1 MLKKINL
8 RRIIMKKTNKIISAL
23 LSIVFIA
30 AFSITSNDSI
40 LVFKNLSMSV
50 SAETTSYGLEYSFN
64 YNHTSISVA
73 GYTGTSQTLTIPSTI
88 TENGV
93 AYPVTY
99 IQHYAFQ
106 NNTTLKRVYI
116 SENMESIGY
125 CAFRGCSNL
134 TYVSIPS
141 SVTYI
146 DSYVFGN
153 CSKLTE
159 VSFASNSKLRSIH
172 VGAFEYCSSLVSIAI
187 PDSVVYF
194 YGNAFNGCT
203 NLKTVSFNYL
213 SSQLTD
219 ISDSCFKN
227 CYNLTNITL
236 PKNISSISG
245 SAFQNCASL
254 KSIIIPENVKYIY
267 NNAFNGCTSL
277 ENVTFAGSASNDLT
291 VCKTALQDLPAL
303 KSVTINKYKN
313 INFQE
318 NTFANCP
325 NLTTVNY
332 PKATY
337 NGKVINVLDGIALGN
352 NCFLNTPYYTNNCTS
367 GVYPSLVNRGS
378 AKNCTGKQLVVSVF
392 LNATI
397 NGTNQTWS
405 DSEMTDKNQQV
416 KTATDYIRTQGI
428 RYGNYVNF
436 ENANT
441 NSNLSLLIPNNNISI
456 TVPSSNTIWNI
467 TVNGTSKSLQTML
480 REQLQTYN
488 MMPDTLKSQYSADGV
503 SYVVFIEYNGRS
515 SMMCLSDIDIVS
527 LVRPGNSAADDTARS
542 ITHELMH
549 CYGAPDIYG
558 DSVAAYSQ
566 VKYYYDIMRV
576 AGISLNSLNVNTYAA
591 YCVGWTNTL
600 LTEDA
605 VAYDFS

>member
-1 MLKKINL
+1 
-8 RRIIMKKTNKIISAL
+8 MKKIISAL

-40 LVFKNLSMSV
+40 LVFKNLSISA
-50 SAETTSYGLEYSFN
+50 SAETTSSGFVYTVSG
-64 YNHTSISVA
+64 TTATIT
-73 GYTGTSQTLTIPSTI
+73 GYTGSSEYLTIPSTI
-88 TENGV
+88 TNNGV
-93 AYPVTY
+93 TYTVTSLG
-99 IQHYAFQ
+99 QNAFRE
-106 NNTTLKRVYI
+106 NSTIKRVYI
-116 SENMESIGY
+116 SSGIQNIGQMCFY
-125 CAFRGCSNL
+125 KCSNL
-134 TYVSIPS
+134 TYVSIPNTVQNMS
-141 SVTYI
+141 TSC
-146 DSYVFGN
+146 FEF
-153 CSKLTE
+153 CKKLTT
-159 VSFASNSKLRSIH
+159 VSFASNSILTEIPTATFAS
-172 VGAFEYCSSLVSIAI
+172 CSSLTSISI
-187 PDSVVYF
+187 PDSVKRI
-194 YGNAFNGCT
+194 GMAAFDSCS
-203 NLKTVSFNYL
+203 NLNTVSINYL
-213 SSQLTD
+213 SSKLEYIEMGAFT
-219 ISDSCFKN
+219 N
-227 CYNLTNITL
+227 CYNLSNVVL
-236 PKNISSISG
+236 PKSVKKIGVIAFENCRGISSLNVPSSVINIYNGAYRGCTALTQVTFEGNSQAILSVG
-245 SAFQNCASL
+245 LEAFKNCSSL
-254 KSIIIPENVKYIY
+254 K
-267 NNAFNGCTSL
+267 
-277 ENVTFAGSASNDLT
+277 T
-291 VCKTALQDLPAL
+291 VN
-303 KSVTINKYKN
+303 INKYKN
-313 INFQE
+313 IDFGKRA
-318 NTFANCP
+318 FADCTS
-325 NLTTVNY
+325 LTTVNY

-337 NGKVINVLDGIALGN
+337 NGNNINVLDGIAFSN
-352 NCFLNTPYYTNNCTS
+352 DCFLNTPYYTSNCTT

-416 KTATDYIRTQGI
+416 KTATDYIKNQSS
-428 RYGNYVNF
+428 RYSNTVTF
-436 ENANT
+436 ENAIS

>member
-1 MLKKINL
+1 M
-8 RRIIMKKTNKIISAL
+8 

-40 LVFKNLSMSV
+40 LVFKNLSISA
-50 SAETTSYGLEYSFN
+50 SAETTSSGFVYTVSG
-64 YNHTSISVA
+64 TTATIT
-73 GYTGTSQTLTIPSTI
+73 GYTGSSEYLTIPSTI
-88 TENGV
+88 TNNGV
-93 AYPVTY
+93 TYTVTSLG
-99 IQHYAFQ
+99 QNAFKE
-106 NNTTLKRVYI
+106 NSTIKRVYI
-116 SENMESIGY
+116 SSGIESIGTMCFY
-125 CAFRGCSNL
+125 KCSNL
-134 TYVSIPS
+134 TYISIPN
-141 SVTYI
+141 TI
-146 DSYVFGN
+146 QRMDSCCFQLCKN
-153 CSKLTE
+153 LTT
-159 VSFASNSKLRSIH
+159 VSFASNSILTEIPTATFAS
-172 VGAFEYCSSLVSIAI
+172 CSSLTSISI
-187 PDSVVYF
+187 PDSVKRI
-194 YGNAFNGCT
+194 GMSAFESCS
-203 NLKTVSFNYL
+203 NLNTVSINYL
-213 SSQLTD
+213 SSKLESLDMGAFT
-219 ISDSCFKN
+219 N
-227 CYNLTNITL
+227 CYNLSNVVL
-236 PKNISSISG
+236 PKSVKKIGVMAFENCRGISSLNVPSSVMNIYTGAYRGCTALTQVTFEGNSQAILSVG
-245 SAFQNCASL
+245 LEVFKNCSSL
-254 KSIIIPENVKYIY
+254 K
-267 NNAFNGCTSL
+267 
-277 ENVTFAGSASNDLT
+277 T
-291 VCKTALQDLPAL
+291 VN
-303 KSVTINKYKN
+303 INKYKN
-313 INFQE
+313 IDFGKRA
-318 NTFANCP
+318 FADCTS
-325 NLTTVNY
+325 LTTVNY

-337 NGKVINVLDGIALGN
+337 NGNNINVLDGIAFSN
-352 NCFLNTPYYTNNCTS
+352 DCFLNTPYYTSNCTT

-416 KTATDYIRTQGI
+416 KTATDYIKNQSS
-428 RYGNYVNF
+428 RYSNTVTF
-436 ENANT
+436 ENAIS

-558 DSVAAYSQ
+558 DNVAAYSQ

>member
-1 MLKKINL
+1 
-8 RRIIMKKTNKIISAL
+8 MKKTNKIISAL

-40 LVFKNLSMSV
+40 PVFRNISMSV

-245 SAFQNCASL
+245 SAFQNCKSL
-254 KSIIIPENVKYIY
+254 KSIIIPENVKFVY
-267 NNAFNGCTSL
+267 NNAFNGCT
-277 ENVTFAGSASNDLT
+277 
-291 VCKTALQDLPAL
+291 
-303 KSVTINKYKN
+303 
-313 INFQE
+313 
-318 NTFANCP
+318 
-325 NLTTVNY
+325 
-332 PKATY
+332 
-337 NGKVINVLDGIALGN
+337 
-352 NCFLNTPYYTNNCTS
+352 
-367 GVYPSLVNRGS
+367 
-378 AKNCTGKQLVVSVF
+378 
-392 LNATI
+392 
-397 NGTNQTWS
+397 
-405 DSEMTDKNQQV
+405 
-416 KTATDYIRTQGI
+416 
-428 RYGNYVNF
+428 
-436 ENANT
+436 
-441 NSNLSLLIPNNNISI
+441 
-456 TVPSSNTIWNI
+456 
-467 TVNGTSKSLQTML
+467 
-480 REQLQTYN
+480 
-488 MMPDTLKSQYSADGV
+488 
-503 SYVVFIEYNGRS
+503 
-515 SMMCLSDIDIVS
+515 
-527 LVRPGNSAADDTARS
+527 
-542 ITHELMH
+542 
-549 CYGAPDIYG
+549 
-558 DSVAAYSQ
+558 
-566 VKYYYDIMRV
+566 
-576 AGISLNSLNVNTYAA
+576 
-591 YCVGWTNTL
+591 
-600 LTEDA
+600 
-605 VAYDFS
+605 

>member
-1 MLKKINL
+1 
-8 RRIIMKKTNKIISAL
+8 MKKIISAL

-40 LVFKNLSMSV
+40 LVFKNLSISA
-50 SAETTSYGLEYSFN
+50 SAETTSSGFVYTVSG
-64 YNHTSISVA
+64 TTATIT
-73 GYTGTSQTLTIPSTI
+73 GYTGSSEYLTIPSTI
-88 TENGV
+88 TNNGV
-93 AYPVTY
+93 TYTVTSLG
-99 IQHYAFQ
+99 QNAFRE
-106 NNTTLKRVYI
+106 NSTIKRVYI
-116 SENMESIGY
+116 SSGIQNIGQMCFY
-125 CAFRGCSNL
+125 KCSNL
-134 TYVSIPS
+134 TYISIPN
-141 SVTYI
+141 TI
-146 DSYVFGN
+146 QRMDSCCFQLCKN
-153 CSKLTE
+153 LTT
-159 VSFASNSKLRSIH
+159 VSFASNSILTEIPTATFAS
-172 VGAFEYCSSLVSIAI
+172 CSSLTSISI
-187 PDSVVYF
+187 PDSVKRI
-194 YGNAFNGCT
+194 GMAAFDSCS
-203 NLKTVSFNYL
+203 NLNTVSINYL
-213 SSQLTD
+213 SSKLEYIEMGAFT
-219 ISDSCFKN
+219 N
-227 CYNLTNITL
+227 CYNLSNVVL
-236 PKNISSISG
+236 PKSVKKIGVIAFENCRGISSLNVPSSVINIYNGAYRGCTALTQVTFEGNSQAILSVG
-245 SAFQNCASL
+245 LEAFKNCSSL
-254 KSIIIPENVKYIY
+254 K
-267 NNAFNGCTSL
+267 
-277 ENVTFAGSASNDLT
+277 T
-291 VCKTALQDLPAL
+291 VN
-303 KSVTINKYKN
+303 INKYKN
-313 INFQE
+313 IDFGKRA
-318 NTFANCP
+318 FADCTS
-325 NLTTVNY
+325 LTTVNY

-337 NGKVINVLDGIALGN
+337 NGNNINVLDGIAFSN
-352 NCFLNTPYYTNNCTS
+352 DCFLNTPYYTSNCTT

-416 KTATDYIRTQGI
+416 KTATDYIKNQSS
-428 RYGNYVNF
+428 RYSNTVTF
-436 ENANT
+436 ENAIS

>member
-1 MLKKINL
+1 
-8 RRIIMKKTNKIISAL
+8 MKKTNKIISAL

-40 LVFKNLSMSV
+40 LVFKNLSISA
-50 SAETTSYGLEYSFN
+50 SAETTSSGFVYTVSG
-64 YNHTSISVA
+64 TTATIT
-73 GYTGTSQTLTIPSTI
+73 GYTGSSEYLTIPSTI
-88 TENGV
+88 TNNGV
-93 AYPVTY
+93 TYTVTSLG
-99 IQHYAFQ
+99 QNAFKE
-106 NNTTLKRVYI
+106 NSTIKRVYI
-116 SENMESIGY
+116 SSGIESIGTMCFY
-125 CAFRGCSNL
+125 KCSNL
-134 TYVSIPS
+134 TYISIPN
-141 SVTYI
+141 TI
-146 DSYVFGN
+146 QRMDSCCFQLCKN
-153 CSKLTE
+153 LTT
-159 VSFASNSKLRSIH
+159 VSFASNSILTEIPTATFAS
-172 VGAFEYCSSLVSIAI
+172 CSSLTSISI
-187 PDSVVYF
+187 PDSVKRI
-194 YGNAFNGCT
+194 GMAAFDSCS
-203 NLKTVSFNYL
+203 NLNTVSINYL
-213 SSQLTD
+213 SSKLESLDMGAFT
-219 ISDSCFKN
+219 N
-227 CYNLTNITL
+227 CYNLSNVVL
-236 PKNISSISG
+236 PKSVKKIGVMAFENCRGISSLNVPSSVINIYTGAYRGCTALTQVTFEGNSQAILSVG
-245 SAFQNCASL
+245 LEAFKNCSSL
-254 KSIIIPENVKYIY
+254 K
-267 NNAFNGCTSL
+267 
-277 ENVTFAGSASNDLT
+277 T
-291 VCKTALQDLPAL
+291 VN
-303 KSVTINKYKN
+303 INKYKN
-313 INFQE
+313 IDFGKRA
-318 NTFANCP
+318 FADCTS
-325 NLTTVNY
+325 LTTVNY

-337 NGKVINVLDGIALGN
+337 NGNNINVLDGIAFSN
-352 NCFLNTPYYTNNCTS
+352 DCFLNTPYYTSNCTT

-416 KTATDYIRTQGI
+416 KTATDYIKNQSS
-428 RYGNYVNF
+428 RYSNTVTF
-436 ENANT
+436 ENAIS

-558 DSVAAYSQ
+558 DNVAAYSQ

>member
-1 MLKKINL
+1 
-8 RRIIMKKTNKIISAL
+8 MKKTKKIISAL

-40 LVFKNLSMSV
+40 PVFRNISMSV
-50 SAETTSYGLEYSFN
+50 SAETTSSGFVYTVSG
-64 YNHTSISVA
+64 TTATIT
-73 GYTGTSQTLTIPSTI
+73 GYTGSSEYLTIPSTI
-88 TENGV
+88 TNNGV
-93 AYPVTY
+93 TYTVTSLG
-99 IQHYAFQ
+99 QNAFRE
-106 NNTTLKRVYI
+106 NSTIKRVYI
-116 SENMESIGY
+116 SSGIQNIGQMCFY
-125 CAFRGCSNL
+125 KCSNL
-134 TYVSIPS
+134 TYISIPN
-141 SVTYI
+141 TIQRMY
-146 DSYVFGN
+146 SYCFQLCKN
-153 CSKLTE
+153 LTT
-159 VSFASNSKLRSIH
+159 VSFASNSILTEIPS
-172 VGAFEYCSSLVSIAI
+172 GCFSGCSSLASISI
-187 PDSVVYF
+187 PDSVENI
-194 YGNAFNGCT
+194 GNTAFASCY
-203 NLKTVSFNYL
+203 NLHTVSINYL
-213 SSQLTD
+213 SS
-219 ISDSCFKN
+219 
-227 CYNLTNITL
+227 NITTLNMGAFGDCYKLSNIVL
-236 PKNISSISG
+236 PKAILSIDLF
-245 SAFQNCASL
+245 AFENCQSL
-254 KSIIIPENVKYIY
+254 KSLIIPNCVQYISS
-267 NNAFNGCTSL
+267 ACFRGCTSL
-277 ENVTFAGSASNDLT
+277 TEVTFTGNSQGSLNVGYQAFKNCSSLKT
-291 VCKTALQDLPAL
+291 VN
-303 KSVTINKYKN
+303 INKYKN
-313 INFQE
+313 INFDE
-318 NTFANCP
+318 KAFADCTS
-325 NLTTVNY
+325 LTTVNY

-337 NGKVINVLDGIALGN
+337 NGNNINVLDGIAFSN
-352 NCFLNTPYYTNNCTS
+352 DCFLNTPYYTNNCTS

-405 DSEMTDKNQQV
+405 DSEITDKNQQV
-416 KTATDYIRTQGI
+416 KTATDYIKNQSS
-428 RYGNYVNF
+428 RYSNTVTF
-436 ENANT
+436 ENAIS

-558 DSVAAYSQ
+558 DNVAAYSQ

>member
-1 MLKKINL
+1 
-8 RRIIMKKTNKIISAL
+8 MKKTKKIISAL

-40 LVFKNLSMSV
+40 LVFKNLSISA
-50 SAETTSYGLEYSFN
+50 SAETTSSGFVYTVSG
-64 YNHTSISVA
+64 TTATIT
-73 GYTGTSQTLTIPSTI
+73 GYTGSSEYLTIPSTI
-88 TENGV
+88 TNNGV
-93 AYPVTY
+93 TYTVTSLG
-99 IQHYAFQ
+99 QNAFKE
-106 NNTTLKRVYI
+106 NSTIKRVYI
-116 SENMESIGY
+116 SSGIKSIGTMCFY
-125 CAFRGCSNL
+125 KCSNL
-134 TYVSIPS
+134 TYISIPN
-141 SVTYI
+141 TI
-146 DSYVFGN
+146 QRMDSCCFQLCKN
-153 CSKLTE
+153 LTT
-159 VSFASNSKLRSIH
+159 VSFASNSILTEIPTATFAS
-172 VGAFEYCSSLVSIAI
+172 CSSLTSISI
-187 PDSVVYF
+187 PDSVKRI
-194 YGNAFNGCT
+194 GMSAFESCS
-203 NLKTVSFNYL
+203 NLNTVSINYL
-213 SSQLTD
+213 SSKLESLDMGAFT
-219 ISDSCFKN
+219 N
-227 CYNLTNITL
+227 CYNLSNVVL
-236 PKNISSISG
+236 PKSVKKIGVMAFENCRGISSLNVPSSVMNIYTGAYRGCTALTQVTFEGNSQAILSVG
-245 SAFQNCASL
+245 LEAFKNCSSL
-254 KSIIIPENVKYIY
+254 K
-267 NNAFNGCTSL
+267 
-277 ENVTFAGSASNDLT
+277 T
-291 VCKTALQDLPAL
+291 VN
-303 KSVTINKYKN
+303 INKYKN
-313 INFQE
+313 IDFGKRA
-318 NTFANCP
+318 FADCTS
-325 NLTTVNY
+325 LTTVNY

-337 NGKVINVLDGIALGN
+337 NGNNINVLDGIAFSN
-352 NCFLNTPYYTNNCTS
+352 DCFLNTPYYTSNCTT

-416 KTATDYIRTQGI
+416 KTATDYIKNQSS
-428 RYGNYVNF
+428 RYSNTVTF
-436 ENANT
+436 ENAIS

-558 DSVAAYSQ
+558 DNVAAYSQ

>member
-1 MLKKINL
+1 
-8 RRIIMKKTNKIISAL
+8 MKKIISAL

-40 LVFKNLSMSV
+40 LVFKSLSISA
-50 SAETTSYGLEYSFN
+50 SAETTSSGFVYTVSG
-64 YNHTSISVA
+64 TTATIT
-73 GYTGTSQTLTIPSTI
+73 GYTGSSEYLTIPSTI
-88 TENGV
+88 TNNGV
-93 AYPVTY
+93 TYTVTSLG
-99 IQHYAFQ
+99 QNAFRE
-106 NNTTLKRVYI
+106 NSTIKRVYI
-116 SENMESIGY
+116 SSGIQNIGQMCFY
-125 CAFRGCSNL
+125 KCSNL
-134 TYVSIPS
+134 TYISIPN
-141 SVTYI
+141 TIQRMY
-146 DSYVFGN
+146 SYCFQLCKN
-153 CSKLTE
+153 LTT
-159 VSFASNSKLRSIH
+159 VSFASNSILTEIPS
-172 VGAFEYCSSLVSIAI
+172 GCFSGCSSLASISI
-187 PDSVVYF
+187 PDSVENI
-194 YGNAFNGCT
+194 GNTAFAYCY
-203 NLKTVSFNYL
+203 NLHTVSINYL
-213 SSQLTD
+213 SS
-219 ISDSCFKN
+219 
-227 CYNLTNITL
+227 NITTLNMGAFGDCYKLSNIVL
-236 PKNISSISG
+236 PKAILSIDLF
-245 SAFQNCASL
+245 AFENCQSL
-254 KSIIIPENVKYIY
+254 KSLIIPNCVQYISS
-267 NNAFNGCTSL
+267 ACFRGCTSL
-277 ENVTFAGSASNDLT
+277 TEVTFTGNSQGSLNVGSQAFKNCSSLKT
-291 VCKTALQDLPAL
+291 VN
-303 KSVTINKYKN
+303 INKYKN
-313 INFQE
+313 INFDE
-318 NTFANCP
+318 KAFADCTS
-325 NLTTVNY
+325 LTTVNY
-332 PKATY
+332 PKDTY
-337 NGKVINVLDGIALGN
+337 NGNNINVLDGIAFSN
-352 NCFLNTPYYTNNCTS
+352 DCFLNTPYYTSNCTT

-416 KTATDYIRTQGI
+416 KTATDYIKNQSS
-428 RYGNYVNF
+428 RYSNTVTF

>member
-1 MLKKINL
+1 
-8 RRIIMKKTNKIISAL
+8 MKKTKKIISAL

-40 LVFKNLSMSV
+40 LVFKNLSISA
-50 SAETTSYGLEYSFN
+50 SAETTSSGFVYTVSG
-64 YNHTSISVA
+64 TTATIT
-73 GYTGTSQTLTIPSTI
+73 GYTGSSEYLTIPSTI
-88 TENGV
+88 TNNGV
-93 AYPVTY
+93 TYTVTSLG
-99 IQHYAFQ
+99 QNAFRE
-106 NNTTLKRVYI
+106 NSTIKRVYI
-116 SENMESIGY
+116 SSGIQNIGQMCFY
-125 CAFRGCSNL
+125 KCSNL
-134 TYVSIPS
+134 TYVSIPNTVQNMS
-141 SVTYI
+141 TSC
-146 DSYVFGN
+146 FEF
-153 CSKLTE
+153 CKKLTT
-159 VSFASNSKLRSIH
+159 VSFASNSILKEIPSLS
-172 VGAFEYCSSLVSIAI
+172 FSNCSSLTSISI
-187 PDSVVYF
+187 PDSVKRI
-194 YGNAFNGCT
+194 GMAAFDSCS
-203 NLKTVSFNYL
+203 NLNTVSINYL
-213 SSQLTD
+213 SSKLEYIEMGAFT
-219 ISDSCFKN
+219 N
-227 CYNLTNITL
+227 CYNLSNVVL
-236 PKNISSISG
+236 PKSVKKIGVIAFEGCQSLTSLSIPDSVTSVSNG
-245 SAFQNCASL
+245 AYRGCTALTQVTFEGNSQAILSVGLEAFKNCSSL
-254 KSIIIPENVKYIY
+254 K
-267 NNAFNGCTSL
+267 
-277 ENVTFAGSASNDLT
+277 T
-291 VCKTALQDLPAL
+291 VN
-303 KSVTINKYKN
+303 INKYKN
-313 INFQE
+313 IDFGKRA
-318 NTFANCP
+318 FADCTS
-325 NLTTVNY
+325 LTTVNY

-337 NGKVINVLDGIALGN
+337 NGNNINVLDGIAFSN
-352 NCFLNTPYYTNNCTS
+352 DCFLNTPYYTNNCTS

>member
-1 MLKKINL
+1 
-8 RRIIMKKTNKIISAL
+8 MKKIISAL

-40 LVFKNLSMSV
+40 PVFRNISMSV
-50 SAETTSYGLEYSFN
+50 SAETTSSGFVYTVSG
-64 YNHTSISVA
+64 TTATIT
-73 GYTGTSQTLTIPSTI
+73 GYTGSSEYLTIPSTI
-88 TENGV
+88 TNNGV
-93 AYPVTY
+93 TYTVTSLG
-99 IQHYAFQ
+99 QNAFRE
-106 NNTTLKRVYI
+106 NSTIKRVYI
-116 SENMESIGY
+116 SSGIKSIGTMCFY
-125 CAFRGCSNL
+125 KCSNL
-134 TYVSIPS
+134 TYISIPN
-141 SVTYI
+141 TI
-146 DSYVFGN
+146 QRMDSCCFQLCKN
-153 CSKLTE
+153 LTT
-159 VSFASNSKLRSIH
+159 VSFASNSILTEIPTATFAS
-172 VGAFEYCSSLVSIAI
+172 CSSLTSISI
-187 PDSVVYF
+187 PDSVKRI
-194 YGNAFNGCT
+194 GMAAFDSCS
-203 NLKTVSFNYL
+203 NLNTVSINYL
-213 SSQLTD
+213 SSKLEYIEMGAFT
-219 ISDSCFKN
+219 N
-227 CYNLTNITL
+227 CYNLSNVVL
-236 PKNISSISG
+236 PKSVKKIGVIAFENCRGISSLNVPSSVINIYNGAYRGCTALTQVTFEGNSQAILSVG
-245 SAFQNCASL
+245 LEAFKNCSSL
-254 KSIIIPENVKYIY
+254 K
-267 NNAFNGCTSL
+267 
-277 ENVTFAGSASNDLT
+277 T
-291 VCKTALQDLPAL
+291 VN
-303 KSVTINKYKN
+303 INKYKN
-313 INFQE
+313 IDFGKRA
-318 NTFANCP
+318 FADCTS
-325 NLTTVNY
+325 LTTVNY

-337 NGKVINVLDGIALGN
+337 NGNNINVLDGIAFSN
-352 NCFLNTPYYTNNCTS
+352 DCFLNTPYYTSNCTT

-416 KTATDYIRTQGI
+416 KTATDYIKNQSS
-428 RYGNYVNF
+428 RYSNTVTF
-436 ENANT
+436 ENAIS

>member
-1 MLKKINL
+1 
-8 RRIIMKKTNKIISAL
+8 MKKTNKIISAL

-40 LVFKNLSMSV
+40 LVFKNLSISA
-50 SAETTSYGLEYSFN
+50 SAETTSSGFVYTVSG
-64 YNHTSISVA
+64 TTATIT
-73 GYTGTSQTLTIPSTI
+73 GYTGSSEYLTIPSTI
-88 TENGV
+88 TNNGV
-93 AYPVTY
+93 TYTVTSLG
-99 IQHYAFQ
+99 QNAFKE
-106 NNTTLKRVYI
+106 NSTIKRVYI
-116 SENMESIGY
+116 SSGIKSIGTMCFY
-125 CAFRGCSNL
+125 KCSNL
-134 TYVSIPS
+134 TYISIPN
-141 SVTYI
+141 TI
-146 DSYVFGN
+146 QRMDSCCFQLCKN
-153 CSKLTE
+153 LTT
-159 VSFASNSKLRSIH
+159 VSFASNSILTEIPTATFAS
-172 VGAFEYCSSLVSIAI
+172 CSSLTSISI
-187 PDSVVYF
+187 PDSVKRI
-194 YGNAFNGCT
+194 GMSAFESCS
-203 NLKTVSFNYL
+203 NLNTVSINYL
-213 SSQLTD
+213 SSKLESLDMGAFT
-219 ISDSCFKN
+219 N
-227 CYNLTNITL
+227 CYNLSNVVL
-236 PKNISSISG
+236 PKSVKKIGIMAFENCRGISSLNVPSSVMNIYTGAYRGCTALTQVTFEGNSQAILSVG
-245 SAFQNCASL
+245 LEAFKNCSSL
-254 KSIIIPENVKYIY
+254 K
-267 NNAFNGCTSL
+267 
-277 ENVTFAGSASNDLT
+277 T
-291 VCKTALQDLPAL
+291 VN
-303 KSVTINKYKN
+303 INKYKN
-313 INFQE
+313 IDFGKRA
-318 NTFANCP
+318 FADCTS
-325 NLTTVNY
+325 LTTVNY

-337 NGKVINVLDGIALGN
+337 NGNNINVLDGIAFSN
-352 NCFLNTPYYTNNCTS
+352 DCFLNTPYYTSNCTT

-416 KTATDYIRTQGI
+416 KTATDYIKNQSS
-428 RYGNYVNF
+428 RYSNTVTF
-436 ENANT
+436 ENAIS

-558 DSVAAYSQ
+558 DNVAAYSQ

>member
-1 MLKKINL
+1 
-8 RRIIMKKTNKIISAL
+8 MKKTKKIISAL

-40 LVFKNLSMSV
+40 LVFKNLSISA
-50 SAETTSYGLEYSFN
+50 SAETTSSGFVYTVSG
-64 YNHTSISVA
+64 TTATIT
-73 GYTGTSQTLTIPSTI
+73 GYTGSSEYLTIPSTI
-88 TENGV
+88 TNNGV
-93 AYPVTY
+93 TYTVTSLG
-99 IQHYAFQ
+99 QNAFKE
-106 NNTTLKRVYI
+106 NSTIKRVYI
-116 SENMESIGY
+116 SSGIKSIGTMCFY
-125 CAFRGCSNL
+125 KCSNL
-134 TYVSIPS
+134 TYISIPN
-141 SVTYI
+141 TI
-146 DSYVFGN
+146 QRMDSCCFQLCKN
-153 CSKLTE
+153 LTT
-159 VSFASNSKLRSIH
+159 VSFASNSILTEIPTATFAS
-172 VGAFEYCSSLVSIAI
+172 CSSLTSISI
-187 PDSVVYF
+187 PDSVKRI
-194 YGNAFNGCT
+194 GMAAFDSCS
-203 NLKTVSFNYL
+203 NLNTVSINYL
-213 SSQLTD
+213 SSKLENIEMGAFT
-219 ISDSCFKN
+219 N
-227 CYNLTNITL
+227 CYNLSNVVL
-236 PKNISSISG
+236 PKSVKKIGVIAFENCRGISSLNVPSSVINIYNGAYRGCTALTQVTFEGNSQ
-245 SAFQNCASL
+245 AFLSVGLEAFKNCSSL
-254 KSIIIPENVKYIY
+254 K
-267 NNAFNGCTSL
+267 
-277 ENVTFAGSASNDLT
+277 T
-291 VCKTALQDLPAL
+291 VN
-303 KSVTINKYKN
+303 INKYKN
-313 INFQE
+313 IDFGKRA
-318 NTFANCP
+318 FADCTS
-325 NLTTVNY
+325 LTTVNY

-337 NGKVINVLDGIALGN
+337 NGNNINVLDGIAFSN
-352 NCFLNTPYYTNNCTS
+352 DCFLNTPYYTSNCTT

-416 KTATDYIRTQGI
+416 KTATDYIKNQSS
-428 RYGNYVNF
+428 RYSNTVTF

-558 DSVAAYSQ
+558 DNVAAYSQ

>member
-40 LVFKNLSMSV
+40 PVFRNISMSV
-50 SAETTSYGLEYSFN
+50 SAETTSSGFVYTVSG
-64 YNHTSISVA
+64 TTATIT
-73 GYTGTSQTLTIPSTI
+73 GYTGSSEYLTIPSTI
-88 TENGV
+88 TNNGV
-93 AYPVTY
+93 TYTVTSLG
-99 IQHYAFQ
+99 QNAFRE
-106 NNTTLKRVYI
+106 NSTIKRVYI
-116 SENMESIGY
+116 SSGIKSIGTMCFY
-125 CAFRGCSNL
+125 KCSNL
-134 TYVSIPS
+134 TYISIPN
-141 SVTYI
+141 TI
-146 DSYVFGN
+146 QRMDSCCFQLCKN
-153 CSKLTE
+153 LTT
-159 VSFASNSKLRSIH
+159 VSFASNSILTEIPTATFAS
-172 VGAFEYCSSLVSIAI
+172 CSSLTSISI
-187 PDSVVYF
+187 PDSVKRI
-194 YGNAFNGCT
+194 GMSAFESCS
-203 NLKTVSFNYL
+203 NLNTVSINYL
-213 SSQLTD
+213 SSKLESLDMGAFT
-219 ISDSCFKN
+219 N
-227 CYNLTNITL
+227 CYNLSNVVL
-236 PKNISSISG
+236 PKSVKKIGVMAFENCRGISSLNVPSSVINIYTGAYRGCTALTQVTFEGNSQ
-245 SAFQNCASL
+245 AFLSVGLEVFKNCSSL
-254 KSIIIPENVKYIY
+254 K
-267 NNAFNGCTSL
+267 
-277 ENVTFAGSASNDLT
+277 T
-291 VCKTALQDLPAL
+291 VN
-303 KSVTINKYKN
+303 INKYKN
-313 INFQE
+313 IDFGKRA
-318 NTFANCP
+318 FADCTS
-325 NLTTVNY
+325 LTTVNY

-337 NGKVINVLDGIALGN
+337 NGNNINVLDGIAFSN
-352 NCFLNTPYYTNNCTS
+352 DCFLNTPYYTSNCTT

-416 KTATDYIRTQGI
+416 KTATDYIKNQSS
-428 RYGNYVNF
+428 RYSNTVTF
-436 ENANT
+436 ENAIS

-558 DSVAAYSQ
+558 DNVAAYSQ

>member
-1 MLKKINL
+1 
-8 RRIIMKKTNKIISAL
+8 MKKTKKIISAL

-40 LVFKNLSMSV
+40 LVFKNLSISA
-50 SAETTSYGLEYSFN
+50 SAETTSSGFVYTVSG
-64 YNHTSISVA
+64 TTATIT
-73 GYTGTSQTLTIPSTI
+73 GYTGSSEYLTIPSTI
-88 TENGV
+88 TNNGV
-93 AYPVTY
+93 TYTVTSLG
-99 IQHYAFQ
+99 QNAFKE
-106 NNTTLKRVYI
+106 NSTIKRVYI
-116 SENMESIGY
+116 SSGIKSIGTMCFY
-125 CAFRGCSNL
+125 KCSNL
-134 TYVSIPS
+134 TYISIPN
-141 SVTYI
+141 TI
-146 DSYVFGN
+146 QRMDSCCFQLCKN
-153 CSKLTE
+153 LTT
-159 VSFASNSKLRSIH
+159 VSFASNSILTEIPTATFAS
-172 VGAFEYCSSLVSIAI
+172 CSSLTSISI
-187 PDSVVYF
+187 PDSVKRI
-194 YGNAFNGCT
+194 GMSAFESCS
-203 NLKTVSFNYL
+203 NLNTVSINYL
-213 SSQLTD
+213 SSKLESLDMGAFT
-219 ISDSCFKN
+219 N
-227 CYNLTNITL
+227 CYNLSNVVL
-236 PKNISSISG
+236 PKSVKKIGVMAFENCRGISSLNVPSSVINIYTGAYRGCTALTQVTFEGNSQTFLSVG
-245 SAFQNCASL
+245 LEVFKNCSSL
-254 KSIIIPENVKYIY
+254 K
-267 NNAFNGCTSL
+267 
-277 ENVTFAGSASNDLT
+277 T
-291 VCKTALQDLPAL
+291 VN
-303 KSVTINKYKN
+303 INKYKN
-313 INFQE
+313 IDFGKRA
-318 NTFANCP
+318 FADCTS
-325 NLTTVNY
+325 LTTVNY

-337 NGKVINVLDGIALGN
+337 NGNNINVLDGIAFSN
-352 NCFLNTPYYTNNCTS
+352 DCFLNTPYYTSNCTS

-416 KTATDYIRTQGI
+416 KTATDYIKNQSS
-428 RYGNYVNF
+428 RYSNTVTF

-558 DSVAAYSQ
+558 DNVAAYSQ

>member
-8 RRIIMKKTNKIISAL
+8 RRIIMKKTKKIISAL

-40 LVFKNLSMSV
+40 LVFKNLSISA
-50 SAETTSYGLEYSFN
+50 SAETTSSGFVYTVSG
-64 YNHTSISVA
+64 TTATIT
-73 GYTGTSQTLTIPSTI
+73 GYTGSSEYLTIPSTI
-88 TENGV
+88 TNNGV
-93 AYPVTY
+93 TYTVTSLG
-99 IQHYAFQ
+99 QNAFKE
-106 NNTTLKRVYI
+106 NSTIKRVYI
-116 SENMESIGY
+116 SSGIKSIGTMCFY
-125 CAFRGCSNL
+125 KCSNL
-134 TYVSIPS
+134 TYISIPN
-141 SVTYI
+141 TI
-146 DSYVFGN
+146 QRMDSCCFQLCKN
-153 CSKLTE
+153 LTT
-159 VSFASNSKLRSIH
+159 VSFASNSILTEIPTATFAS
-172 VGAFEYCSSLVSIAI
+172 CSSLTSISI
-187 PDSVVYF
+187 PDSVKRI
-194 YGNAFNGCT
+194 GMAAFDSCS
-203 NLKTVSFNYL
+203 NLNTVSINYL
-213 SSQLTD
+213 SSKLENIEMGAFT
-219 ISDSCFKN
+219 N
-227 CYNLTNITL
+227 CYNLSNVVL
-236 PKNISSISG
+236 PKSVKKIGVIAFENCRGISSLNVPSSVINIYNGAYRGCTALTQVTFEGNSQ
-245 SAFQNCASL
+245 AFLSVGLEAFKNCSSL
-254 KSIIIPENVKYIY
+254 K
-267 NNAFNGCTSL
+267 
-277 ENVTFAGSASNDLT
+277 T
-291 VCKTALQDLPAL
+291 VN
-303 KSVTINKYKN
+303 INKYKN
-313 INFQE
+313 IDFGKRA
-318 NTFANCP
+318 FADCTS
-325 NLTTVNY
+325 LTTVNY

-337 NGKVINVLDGIALGN
+337 NGNNINVLDGIAFSN
-352 NCFLNTPYYTNNCTS
+352 DCFLNTPYYTSNCTS

-416 KTATDYIRTQGI
+416 KTATDYIKNQSS
-428 RYGNYVNF
+428 RYSNTVTF

-558 DSVAAYSQ
+558 DNVAAYSQ

>member
-1 MLKKINL
+1 
-8 RRIIMKKTNKIISAL
+8 MKKTNKIISAL

-40 LVFKNLSMSV
+40 LVFKNLSISA
-50 SAETTSYGLEYSFN
+50 SAETTSSGFVYTVSG
-64 YNHTSISVA
+64 TTATIT
-73 GYTGTSQTLTIPSTI
+73 GYTGSSEYLTIPSTI
-88 TENGV
+88 TNNGV
-93 AYPVTY
+93 TYTVTSLG
-99 IQHYAFQ
+99 QNAFKE
-106 NNTTLKRVYI
+106 NSTIKRVYI
-116 SENMESIGY
+116 SSGIKSIGTMCFY
-125 CAFRGCSNL
+125 KCSNL
-134 TYVSIPS
+134 TYISIPN
-141 SVTYI
+141 TI
-146 DSYVFGN
+146 QRMDSCCFQLCKN
-153 CSKLTE
+153 LTT
-159 VSFASNSKLRSIH
+159 VSFASNSILTEIPTATFAS
-172 VGAFEYCSSLVSIAI
+172 CSSLTSISI
-187 PDSVVYF
+187 PDSVKRI
-194 YGNAFNGCT
+194 GMAAFDSCS
-203 NLKTVSFNYL
+203 NLNTVSINYL
-213 SSQLTD
+213 SSKLEYIEMGAFT
-219 ISDSCFKN
+219 N
-227 CYNLTNITL
+227 CYNLSNVVL
-236 PKNISSISG
+236 PKSVKKIGVIAFEGCQSLTSLSIPDSVTSVSNG
-245 SAFQNCASL
+245 AYRGCTALTQVTFEGNSQAILSVGLEAFKNCSSL
-254 KSIIIPENVKYIY
+254 K
-267 NNAFNGCTSL
+267 
-277 ENVTFAGSASNDLT
+277 T
-291 VCKTALQDLPAL
+291 VN
-303 KSVTINKYKN
+303 INKYKN
-313 INFQE
+313 IDFGKRA
-318 NTFANCP
+318 FADCTS
-325 NLTTVNY
+325 LTTVNY

-337 NGKVINVLDGIALGN
+337 NGNNINVLDGIAFSN
-352 NCFLNTPYYTNNCTS
+352 DCFLNTPYYTNNCTT

-416 KTATDYIRTQGI
+416 KTATDYIKNQSS
-428 RYGNYVNF
+428 RYSNTVTF
-436 ENANT
+436 ENAIS

>member
-1 MLKKINL
+1 
-8 RRIIMKKTNKIISAL
+8 MKKTNKIISAL

-40 LVFKNLSMSV
+40 LVFKNLSISA
-50 SAETTSYGLEYSFN
+50 SAETTSSGFVYTVSG
-64 YNHTSISVA
+64 TTATIT
-73 GYTGTSQTLTIPSTI
+73 GYTGSSEYLTIPSTI
-88 TENGV
+88 TNNGV
-93 AYPVTY
+93 TYTVTSLG
-99 IQHYAFQ
+99 QNAFKE
-106 NNTTLKRVYI
+106 NSTIKRVYI
-116 SENMESIGY
+116 SSGIKSIGTMCFY
-125 CAFRGCSNL
+125 KCSNL
-134 TYVSIPS
+134 TYISIPN
-141 SVTYI
+141 TI
-146 DSYVFGN
+146 QRMDSCCFQLCKN
-153 CSKLTE
+153 LTT
-159 VSFASNSKLRSIH
+159 VSFASNSILTEIPTATFAS
-172 VGAFEYCSSLVSIAI
+172 CSSLTSISI
-187 PDSVVYF
+187 PDSVKRI
-194 YGNAFNGCT
+194 GMSAFESCS
-203 NLKTVSFNYL
+203 NLNTVSINYL
-213 SSQLTD
+213 SSKLESLDMGAFT
-219 ISDSCFKN
+219 N
-227 CYNLTNITL
+227 CYNLSNVVL
-236 PKNISSISG
+236 PKSVKKIGVMAFENCRGISSLNVPSSVINIYTGAYRGCTALTQVTFEGNSQAILSVG
-245 SAFQNCASL
+245 LEAFKNCSSL
-254 KSIIIPENVKYIY
+254 K
-267 NNAFNGCTSL
+267 
-277 ENVTFAGSASNDLT
+277 T
-291 VCKTALQDLPAL
+291 VN
-303 KSVTINKYKN
+303 INKYKN
-313 INFQE
+313 IDFGKRA
-318 NTFANCP
+318 FADCTS
-325 NLTTVNY
+325 LTTVNY

-337 NGKVINVLDGIALGN
+337 NGNNINVLDGIAFSN
-352 NCFLNTPYYTNNCTS
+352 DCFLNTPYYTSNCTT

-416 KTATDYIRTQGI
+416 KTATDYIKNQSS
-428 RYGNYVNF
+428 RYSNTVTF
-436 ENANT
+436 ENAIS

-558 DSVAAYSQ
+558 DNVAAYSQ

>member
-1 MLKKINL
+1 
-8 RRIIMKKTNKIISAL
+8 MKKIISAL

-40 LVFKNLSMSV
+40 PVFRNISMSV
-50 SAETTSYGLEYSFN
+50 SAETTSSGFVYTVSG
-64 YNHTSISVA
+64 TTATIT
-73 GYTGTSQTLTIPSTI
+73 GYTGSSEYLTIPSTI
-88 TENGV
+88 TNNGV
-93 AYPVTY
+93 TYTVTSLG
-99 IQHYAFQ
+99 QNAFRE
-106 NNTTLKRVYI
+106 NSTIKRVYI
-116 SENMESIGY
+116 SSGIKSIGTMCFY
-125 CAFRGCSNL
+125 KCSNL
-134 TYVSIPS
+134 TYISIPN
-141 SVTYI
+141 TI
-146 DSYVFGN
+146 QRMDSCCFQLCKN
-153 CSKLTE
+153 LTT
-159 VSFASNSKLRSIH
+159 VSFASNSILTEIPTATFAS
-172 VGAFEYCSSLVSIAI
+172 CSSLTSISI
-187 PDSVVYF
+187 PDSVKRI
-194 YGNAFNGCT
+194 GMAAFDSCS
-203 NLKTVSFNYL
+203 NLNTVSINYL
-213 SSQLTD
+213 SSKLEYIEMGAFT
-219 ISDSCFKN
+219 N
-227 CYNLTNITL
+227 CYNLSNVVL
-236 PKNISSISG
+236 PKSVKKIGVIAFENCRGISSLNVPSSVINIYNGAYRGCTALTQVTFEGNSQAILSVG
-245 SAFQNCASL
+245 LEAFKNCSSL
-254 KSIIIPENVKYIY
+254 K
-267 NNAFNGCTSL
+267 
-277 ENVTFAGSASNDLT
+277 T
-291 VCKTALQDLPAL
+291 VN
-303 KSVTINKYKN
+303 INKYKN
-313 INFQE
+313 IDFGKRA
-318 NTFANCP
+318 FADCTS
-325 NLTTVNY
+325 LTTVNY

-337 NGKVINVLDGIALGN
+337 NGNNINVLDGIAFSN
-352 NCFLNTPYYTNNCTS
+352 DCFLNTPYYTSNCTT

-416 KTATDYIRTQGI
+416 KTATDYIKNQSS
-428 RYGNYVNF
+428 RYSNTVTF
-436 ENANT
+436 ENAIS

-558 DSVAAYSQ
+558 DNVAAYSQ

>member
-1 MLKKINL
+1 
-8 RRIIMKKTNKIISAL
+8 MKKTKKIISAL

-40 LVFKNLSMSV
+40 LVFKNLSISA
-50 SAETTSYGLEYSFN
+50 SAETTSSGFVYTVSG
-64 YNHTSISVA
+64 TTATIT
-73 GYTGTSQTLTIPSTI
+73 GYTGSSEYLTIPSTI
-88 TENGV
+88 TNNGITYTVKKLSYNAFRENS
-93 AYPVTY
+93 T
-99 IQHYAFQ
+99 I
-106 NNTTLKRVYI
+106 KRVYI
-116 SENMESIGY
+116 SSGIQNIGQMCFY
-125 CAFRGCSNL
+125 KCSNL
-134 TYVSIPS
+134 TYISIPN
-141 SVTYI
+141 TIQRMY
-146 DSYVFGN
+146 SYCFQLCKN
-153 CSKLTE
+153 LTT
-159 VSFASNSKLRSIH
+159 VSFASNSILTEIPTATFAS
-172 VGAFEYCSSLVSIAI
+172 CSSLTSISI
-187 PDSVVYF
+187 PDSVKRI
-194 YGNAFNGCT
+194 GMAAFDSCS
-203 NLKTVSFNYL
+203 NLNTVSINYL
-213 SSQLTD
+213 SSKLEYIEMGAFT
-219 ISDSCFKN
+219 N
-227 CYNLTNITL
+227 CYNLSNVVL
-236 PKNISSISG
+236 PKSVKKIGVIAFENCRGISSLNVPSSVINIYNGAYRGCTALTQVTFEGNSQAILSVG
-245 SAFQNCASL
+245 LEAFKNCSSL
-254 KSIIIPENVKYIY
+254 K
-267 NNAFNGCTSL
+267 
-277 ENVTFAGSASNDLT
+277 T
-291 VCKTALQDLPAL
+291 VN
-303 KSVTINKYKN
+303 INKYKN
-313 INFQE
+313 IDFGKRAFSDC
-318 NTFANCP
+318 TS
-325 NLTTVNY
+325 LTTVNY

-337 NGKVINVLDGIALGN
+337 NGNNINVLDGIAFSN
-352 NCFLNTPYYTNNCTS
+352 DCFLNTPYYTNNCTT

-416 KTATDYIRTQGI
+416 KTATDYIKNQSS
-428 RYGNYVNF
+428 RYSNTVTF